1 MPELPFLE
9 ILAENLAAPVSGRR
23 IEAIEIRQ
31 PALLRQASPSVESFR
46 GEYLSHPTRIGKY
59 LVLETESRR
68 AIVIHLMRLGRLSVV
83 APEAEGDGA
92 RGGASRR
99 AAPRRGK
106 SGGALPRNVSARFVF
121 DDGSDLRLIEHGTE
135 KRARLWLVDDL
146 DAVEE
151 LRGIGPDPMRGGLTL
166 EAFDAAARATSRQL
180 KSFLT
185 DQRAI
190 AGIGNGLADEILY
203 EARLSPLQRT
213 GNLSAEEMKGLF
225 GAVRPVLERQVA
237 LLRES
242 AGGQLPQKEPVEH
255 YVVHDHKGDPC
266 PRCGT
271 PIAWISYAERDTFYC
286 PGCQTGGTP
295 LKDRR
300 LSKLLK

>member
-9 ILAENLAAPVSGRR
+9 ILAENLAAAVSGRR

-31 PALLRQASPSVESFR
+31 PALLRLAKPSVASFH
-46 GEYLSHPTRIGKY
+46 GEYLSHPSRVGKY

-68 AIVIHLMRLGRLSVV
+68 AIVLHLMRLGRLSVV
-83 APEAEGDGA
+83 APKPAGDT
-92 RGGASRR
+92 
-99 AAPRRGK
+99 AARRGK
-106 SGGALPRNVSARFVF
+106 SKGGRPSGVPPKNVSARIVF
-121 DDGSDLRLIEHGTE
+121 DDGSELRLIEHGTE

-146 DAVEE
+146 DSVEE
-151 LRGIGPDPMRGGLTL
+151 LRTIGPDPTKEGLTL
-166 EAFDAAARATSRQL
+166 EAFAAAARATPRQL

-203 EARLSPLQRT
+203 EARLSPLKRT
-213 GNLSAEEMKGLF
+213 GSLSEKETERLYES
-225 GAVRPVLERQVA
+225 VRAVLEKQIA

-242 AGGQLPQKEPVEH
+242 AGGSLPQKEPVEH
-255 YVVHDHKGDPC
+255 YVVHDHRGEPC

-286 PGCQTGGTP
+286 PGCQTGGSA

>member
-9 ILAENLAAPVSGRR
+9 ILAENLAAAVSGRR
-23 IEAIEIRQ
+23 IERIEIRQ
-31 PALLRQASPSVESFR
+31 PALLRLAKPSVESFQ
-46 GEYLSHPTRIGKY
+46 GEYLSHPSRVGKY

-68 AIVIHLMRLGRLSVV
+68 AIVLHLMKFGRLSVM
-83 APEAEGDGA
+83 A
-92 RGGASRR
+92 RQQ
-99 AAPRRGK
+99 
-106 SGGALPRNVSARFVF
+106 GALPKNVSARIVF
-121 DDGSDLRLIEHGTE
+121 DDGSELRLIEHGTE

-146 DAVEE
+146 DSVED
-151 LRGIGPDPMRGGLTL
+151 LRTIGPDPTRDGLTR
-166 EAFDAAARATSRQL
+166 EAFAAAARATSRQL

-190 AGIGNGLADEILY
+190 AGIGNGIADEILY

-213 GNLSAEEMKGLF
+213 GNLSDDETGRLF
-225 GAVRPVLERQVA
+225 EAVRAVLDRQIA

-242 AGGQLPQKEPVEH
+242 AAGALPQKEPVEH
-255 YVVHDHKGDPC
+255 YVVHDHKGRPC